1 MKREVV
7 SSEHAPE
14 AIGPY
19 SQAIKAGGFVF
30 CSGQIPS
37 NPDTGELVLGS
48 ITDQTRQVLTNLKSV
63 LEAAGTTMENVVKA
77 TVFLKDM
84 DDFSEMNSE
93 YSKWFHGEPPARA
106 AVQVARLPKDVG
118 IEIELIALVK

>member
-93 YSKWFHGEPPARA
+93 YSKCRRMLESR
-106 AVQVARLPKDVG
+106 
-118 IEIELIALVK
+118 